1 MSQFSLILLF
11 NIQYFYGLLLM
22 IYAKFKNLCY
32 TLIKSIT
39 KCTSPILLLPYYRT
53 NYYYNF
59 LVFVYIVTIYSYF
72 LYEVILM
79 FLFKFKCFKFMF
91 LEPIKNFFYVR
102 LIEIYIIFLLYLFFQ
117 LLLLLFIENKCLDYN
132 VFQCCE
138 TLINLCIMKIRF
150 LVIFFFYLFFLLK
163 LKHGRLEL

>member
-11 NIQYFYGLLLM
+11 NILYFYGLLLM

-39 KCTSPILLLPYYRT
+39 KCTSILLLLYYRT

-59 LVFVYIVTIYSYF
+59 IAFVYIVTIYNYF

-79 FLFKFKCFKFMF
+79 FLFKFKCFKLMF

-102 LIEIYIIFLLYLFFQ
+102 LIEIYIIFFVV
-117 LLLLLFIENKCLDYN
+117 FIFP
-132 VFQCCE
+132 VAA
-138 TLINLCIMKIRF
+138 I
-150 LVIFFFYLFFLLK
+150 V
-163 LKHGRLEL
+163 

>member
-1 MSQFSLILLF
+1 MICFFPKCLFSIFCTKYLMSQFSFILLF
-11 NIQYFYGLLLM
+11 NILYFYGLLLM

-39 KCTSPILLLPYYRT
+39 KCTSILLLPYYRT

-59 LVFVYIVTIYSYF
+59 IIFVYIVTIYNYF

-79 FLFKFKCFKFMF
+79 FLLKFKCFKLMF
-91 LEPIKNFFYVR
+91 LKPIKNFFYVK
-102 LIEIYIIFLLYLFFQ
+102 LVEIYIIFLLYLFFQ

-132 VFQCCE
+132 V
-138 TLINLCIMKIRF
+138 LYVN
-150 LVIFFFYLFFLLK
+150 VVK
-163 LKHGRLEL
+163 L